1 MTSDGNR
8 LIEEMLG
15 VPGAQAVAAAVG
27 KQQRADA
34 SQQQRSRHD
43 EQFDGGVDP
52 AYVTSQEPPPEAM
65 THQQIWDDV
74 QSLDQQSIWNAC
86 LIWSQVSTTITSTFQ
101 LARIGLNRAVEGRW
115 EGQAADAGVA
125 AMSAFATGG
134 EHMGEVAKSV
144 AMRLDT
150 MFYAA
155 QALAGAVPPPPVAT
169 VADPDNAS
177 ESVLPWLIS
186 GEKARADDD
195 NATRLRALA
204 VAAVNTTYLPT
215 FPPSGAD
222 VPSFVAPPQVGEGI
236 DTGGNG
242 AGAPTPGGAQSPTAP
257 GSADPG
263 TGAPTDDQPS
273 ATSPESTGATSEGDA
288 GTSEQ
293 AGSTESGADSDTA
306 TTAAGAA
313 PTTATPSAGTPPNV
327 NGQSPVGGVPGS
339 GGGAPGSGGGLP
351 GSGGGGPSVGVGQP
365 VRGSV
370 PGVGAAASAS
380 TAGSSAGRS
389 GHGPMGP
396 MAPGAGAR
404 KGQGDEDTHQSPD
417 YLRRVQEE
425 LVGHQSA
432 ISPVIGDHTTE
443 ISASAPESR
452 PEPLPTPAADLALPR
467 SLFSADDRPHQ
478 QPAQASAPSTTA
490 VSVPTAPPAAAEPT
504 AMVSAAATP
513 TPAPG
518 GSAPEPTGDVLDS
531 AQTQAPAAQP
541 RYEPIAGSGPW
552 DTHNPA
558 TEPDAQREDQ
568 PPATD
573 SGGRP

>member
-1 MTSDGNR
+1 MTNDGR
-8 LIEEMLG
+8 RIIEEILG
-15 VPGAQAVAAAVG
+15 VPGAQAQAAAVG

-43 EQFDGGVDP
+43 EQLDGGTDP

-74 QSLDQQSIWNAC
+74 QRLDQQSIWNAC
-86 LIWSQVSTTITSTFQ
+86 VTWSQVSTSITTAFQ
-101 LARIGLNRAVEGRW
+101 MARIGMNRAVEGRW
-115 EGQAADAGVA
+115 EGQAAEAGVA

-134 EHMGEVAKSV
+134 EHMGEVATSV

-155 QALAGAVPPPPVAT
+155 QALAGAVPPPPLVT

-177 ESVLPWLIS
+177 ESVLPWLVS
-186 GEKARADDD
+186 GEKARGDDE

-222 VPSFVAPPQVGEGI
+222 VPSFVAPPQIGEGG
-236 DTGGNG
+236 DNG
-242 AGAPTPGGAQSPTAP
+242 AGAPTPGGAQSPTTP
-257 GSADPG
+257 GTADAG
-263 TGAPTDDQPS
+263 TGAPADDPS
-273 ATSPESTGATSEGDA
+273 SAVGPESSGTTAEGDA
-288 GTSEQ
+288 GASEQ
-293 AGSTESGADSDTA
+293 AGSTESAADSEAA

-313 PTTATPSAGTPPNV
+313 PTTATPSAGTPPNA
-327 NGQSPVGGVPGS
+327 NGQSPVGGTPGS
-339 GGGAPGSGGGLP
+339 GAGAPGSGGGTP
-351 GSGGGGPSVGVGQP
+351 GSAGGTPGVGAGLP
-365 VRGSV
+365 VRGSA
-370 PGVGAAASAS
+370 PGTGSAANAS
-380 TAGSSAGRS
+380 TAGSSTGRS

-404 KGQGDEDTHQSPD
+404 KGQGDEETHQIPD

-432 ISPVIGDHTTE
+432 IAPVIGDHTTE
-443 ISASAPESR
+443 ISEPGSEPR
-452 PEPLPTPAADLALPR
+452 PEPLPALAADPALPR

-478 QPAQASAPSTTA
+478 QPAPTSTPSPTA
-490 VSVPTAPPAAAEPT
+490 VPVAAAADPT
-504 AMVSAAATP
+504 TTVAAAATP
-513 TPAPG
+513 TPAPSG
-518 GSAPEPTGDVLDS
+518 PTPELTGAVPES
-531 AQTQAPAAQP
+531 AQTEAPAAQP
-541 RYEPIAGSGPW
+541 QYVPITGSGPW
-552 DTHNPA
+552 DMNNPA
-558 TEPDAQREDQ
+558 VEPDEQREDQ
-568 PPATD
+568 PPATTD